1 MIKLYEEEMKSAR
14 YQMKPATKK
23 QLRQEIKE
31 LRRVGTMMSNLCYN
45 LGQSHSST
53 ATIDDHNKKSMYK
66 LAREWDTIIR
76 SEGWKSK

>member
-1 MIKLYEEEMKSAR
+1 MKT
-14 YQMKPATKK
+14 ATKK

-45 LGQSHSST
+45 LGQSGNTST
-53 ATIDDHNKKSMYK
+53 TLDDHNKKSMYK
-66 LAREWDTIIR
+66 LAREWDAIIR